1 MIKIAKKF
9 LHIIKSCY
17 LCIRFPFLY
26 PRNRFTDKHQVSP
39 IWLLKLSN
47 KYHEKSYAKIR
58 LGYRFYKDPKECIE
72 TNTVIEHVGKYDF
85 KVSLISNSILKFESK
100 YIESPF
106 EFNLQKHVGNGFIIT
121 GITTSIN
128 TFTGDPFII
137 YHVHKNEVLD
147 INYGFAF
154 KTFSICINKRNEKI
168 YNFINYVW
176 ENIINR
182 ICFIPLSTELDA
194 MPDGWRKAFG
204 IQMCKE
210 IKQELK
216 KYNYL
221 YKYRITQIKEKFGC
235 YDEKTEILTLNGW
248 KYFKDLND
256 GEIIATLNPKTHI
269 LEYQKITDK
278 ISYYYDGKMYRLKNR
293 GVDLLVTPNHNL
305 YVAKGSYYDGSKN
318 NKKREYN
325 LELTTPDTYFG
336 KDKRFLK
343 GCYWKGS
350 NLQDNFKVPDYHK
363 DVLWSK
369 NNPEL
374 GTRHYVHTCPE
385 MPMKAFLKFL
395 GFYIAEGYCNYRQG
409 SGSEIVLAY
418 NPQDELELVTTL
430 VKDIGFI
437 PRFSK
442 GVCRFSNL
450 ALGIWLRENC
460 GHKALNKKVPK
471 FIKSLPSEDIKI
483 FLNYLFIGDGH
494 KTKTSNIL
502 TTIST
507 QLRDDVCELLLKVGC
522 CFSYY
527 SKSAEYIN
535 NLRKNKNYQHQI
547 TSKHTAWYIN
557 WLQQIN
563 VEFDTSKIKKGL
575 CPNTKEEWINYQ
587 GKVYCVTVPNHIIY
601 IRRNGKGVWC
611 GNSLRWYDN
620 GSPNGCVYKI
630 IDKYENISYHTCIN
644 CGSPAKYLSKGYIL
658 PYCENCI
665 SNHEDYNLIHEQ
677 N

>member
-1 MIKIAKKF
+1 MKKIYKI
-9 LHIIKSCY
+9 LNSIY
-17 LCIRFPFLY
+17 LCLRFPFLY
-26 PRNRFTDKHQVSP
+26 PRNRFTGKHHVSP
-39 IWLLKLSN
+39 DWLLKLTN
-47 KYHEKSYAKIR
+47 KYHRKAYTNIS
-58 LGYRFYKDPKECIE
+58 LGYRFYKDPKECTE
-72 TNTVIEHVGKYDF
+72 TNTVVEHVGKYDF

-100 YIESPF
+100 YIESPI
-106 EFNLQKHVGNGFIIT
+106 EFNLQKHVGNIFTIT
-121 GITTSIN
+121 GITISEN
-128 TFTGDPFII
+128 RFTGNPFII
-137 YHVHKNEVLD
+137 YHIHKNEVVND
-147 INYGFAF
+147 NYGFSF
-154 KTFSICINKRNEKI
+154 KTFDLCVSRYNEKI
-168 YNFINYVW
+168 YNFIRYVW
-176 ENIINR
+176 DNIIDR
-182 ICFIPLSTELDA
+182 ICFIPSYTELDA

-204 IQMCKE
+204 IQMCKD
-210 IKQELK
+210 LK
-216 KYNYL
+216 KVLKQYNYL
-221 YKYRITQIKEKFGC
+221 YKYRIMQIKEKYGC

-256 GEIIATLNPKTHI
+256 GEIVATLNPKTHV

-278 ISYYYDGKMYRLKNR
+278 ISYNYDGKMYRLKNR
-293 GVDLLVTPNHNL
+293 GIDLLVTPNHNL
-305 YVAKGSYYDGSKN
+305 YVAKGSYYNGNKN

-343 GCYWKGS
+343 GCYWEGL

-363 DVLWSK
+363 DVLRSQ

-374 GTRHYVHTCPE
+374 GTRHYVHIGPE

-395 GFYIAEGYCNYRQG
+395 GFYVAEGYCNYRQG
-409 SGSEIVLAY
+409 LGSEIILAY

-442 GVCRFSNL
+442 GACRFSNL

-460 GHKALNKKVPK
+460 GHGALNKKVPG
-471 FIKSLPSEDIKI
+471 FIKSLPSEYIKI
-483 FLNYLFIGDGH
+483 FLDYLFIGDGH

-535 NLRKNKNYQHQI
+535 NLKKNKNYQYQI

-587 GKVYCVTVPNHIIY
+587 GKVYCVTVPNHIVY

-611 GNSLRWYDN
+611 GNSLRWYSN
-620 GSPNGCVYKI
+620 GSPNGCEYPI
-630 IDKYENISYHTCIN
+630 ISKYEILSERTCIV
-644 CGSPAKYLSKGYIL
+644 CGKPAKYRSTGWIS
-658 PYCENCI
+658 PYCEEHAPEG
-665 SNHEDYNLIHEQ
+665 SKELKL
-677 N
+677 